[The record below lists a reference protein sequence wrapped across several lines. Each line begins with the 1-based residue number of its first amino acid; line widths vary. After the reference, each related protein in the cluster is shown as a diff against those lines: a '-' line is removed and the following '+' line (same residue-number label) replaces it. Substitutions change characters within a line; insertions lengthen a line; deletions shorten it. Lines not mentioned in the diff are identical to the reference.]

1 MFYSLSLSLSLSF
14 SLYIN
19 NGKKCPVNVTRV
31 DMISIPPFNPK
42 PSITLSMLPRKLI
55 SRWNTLK
62 RIINTNCGDFDISK
76 GFIYKVWSK
85 LMHDVSVL
93 NFGSFVTKCTVT
105 RNILRWH
112 LMHWDQQLEEVLCE
126 IFLSMFQWLLIA
138 YNQISLINSSGKN
151 KQYAIISQEL
161 TSKSFEEPIVN
172 HSL

>member
-1 MFYSLSLSLSLSF
+1 MFYSLSLSF

-31 DMISIPPFNPK
+31 DMMSIPPFNPK

-62 RIINTNCGDFDISK
+62 RITNTNCRDFDISK
-76 GFIYKVWSK
+76 GFICKVWSK

-126 IFLSMFQWLLIA
+126 IFLNMFQWLLIA

-151 KQYAIISQEL
+151 KEYAIISQEL
-161 TSKSFEEPIVN
+161 TSKSFE
-172 HSL
+172 

>member
-31 DMISIPPFNPK
+31 DMMSIPPFNPK

-62 RIINTNCGDFDISK
+62 RITNTNCRDFDISK
-76 GFIYKVWSK
+76 GFMYKGCSK
-85 LMHDVSVL
+85 VMHGVSVL
-93 NFGSFVTKCTVT
+93 NSGSLVTECTVT
-105 RNILRWH
+105 RNILQWD

-126 IFLSMFQWLLIA
+126 IFLNMFQWLLIA

-151 KQYAIISQEL
+151 KQYAIIS
-161 TSKSFEEPIVN
+161 
-172 HSL
+172 